1 MWLIESEI
9 DFTFC
14 FKFFVTTELIAAVLR
29 LM

>member
-9 DFTFC
+9 YFTFW

-29 LM
+29 LV